1 MKILDRLPYHEK
13 PTLLSFRDG
22 AVDIRAYQIIVW
34 VRLRN
39 LLFPTIL
46 DTGHSHNFSIP
57 ERLLKDWA
65 GVESLEPIGEIEVNR
80 QRSTQYRADFWIH
93 RNRPGRRAPVDVA
106 FHLEMGQ
113 GITVVP
119 EGAPNAP
126 RLPLLGLRA
135 ISRNRLRLT
144 IDGARRAVSLSTGG
158 WLSRWVRA
166 SV

>member
-22 AVDIRAYQIIVW
+22 AVDIRAYQIVVW

-39 LLFPTIL
+39 FVFPSVL

-80 QRSTQYRADFWIH
+80 QRSTQYRADVWIH
-93 RNRPGRRAPVDVA
+93 RNCPGRREPTDLA
-106 FHLEMGQ
+106 FQLEIEQ
-113 GITVVP
+113 GITVVSD
-119 EGAPNAP
+119 GMPNAP

-144 IDGARRAVSLSTGG
+144 IDGSRRQVSLSAAG
-158 WLSRWVRA
+158 WLSKWV
-166 SV
+166 